1 MLEHYEDTYKS
12 LLGDKDGPRIMVD
25 EEGEKHQKLIA
36 EIEKSP
42 INYVEYTDR
51 IEIDVKH
58 TLKECGGTGVT
69 YSSKQKELMIWYT
82 YFFLNRGKPSTHIE
96 AFSKIDNTTLA
107 ASMPPLFN
115 RLISAAEKLLRGET
129 L

>member
-12 LLGDKDGPRIMVD
+12 LLGDNEGPRIMVN
-25 EEGEKHQKLIA
+25 EYGEKRQKLIA

-42 INYVEYTDR
+42 INYVEYTNR

-69 YSSKQKELMIWYT
+69 YSEKQRKLMIWYT
-82 YFFLNRGKPSTHIE
+82 LK
-96 AFSKIDNTTLA
+96 
-107 ASMPPLFN
+107 LF
-115 RLISAAEKLLRGET
+115 
-129 L
+129 